1 MLDAQRVRHVIS
13 ALGVAIAAA
22 TLLVTCAS
30 AVALS
35 PPPPEPYVVLFAF
48 NSARVDAAGHSVI
61 DQAVHDLR
69 TYGVPRYYKIY
80 VTGHA
85 DSAGPAD
92 FNIALSM
99 RRAEAVRDAM

>member
-1 MLDAQRVRHVIS
+1 MLDAQLVRHAVSVLGAVIAVS
-13 ALGVAIAAA
+13 AMLG
-22 TLLVTCAS
+22 TCAS
-30 AVALS
+30 AVSLS

-48 NSARVDAAGHSVI
+48 NRARVDAAGHSVI

-85 DSAGPAD
+85 DSVGPAD
-92 FNIALSM
+92 YNIALSM
-99 RRAEAVRDAM
+99 RRT